1 MGLCWDGA
9 FVPYC
14 THHAGWAALSSM
26 ESPCSAGRVSTGQR
40 RQYFRKMLVEL
51 GLWVQASPR
60 HTGSWVCY
68 CLGWQKAQETVRGW
82 QTFVSALIVGMFV
95 HTHDGLADGEGEQ
108 GCGQSGRCQGT
119 FASRTQCTRFF
130 SFYLEVQ
137 VHELVL
143 CSRPRPGQTPRVV
156 NGSALYSPKDQRT
169 QPLGP
174 HTLALFIY
182 FLFFSRISN
191 LTEWF

>member
-1 MGLCWDGA
+1 MGK
-9 FVPYC
+9 
-14 THHAGWAALSSM
+14 AAAVKGPL
-26 ESPCSAGRVSTGQR
+26 
-40 RQYFRKMLVEL
+40 LL
-51 GLWVQASPR
+51 GP
-60 HTGSWVCY
+60 
-68 CLGWQKAQETVRGW
+68 
-82 QTFVSALIVGMFV
+82 SALG
-95 HTHDGLADGEGEQ
+95 
-108 GCGQSGRCQGT
+108 
-119 FASRTQCTRFF
+119 FF

-191 LTEWF
+191 LTEWFSPACGVMRGRGVAKLWREHLSPSTRPLGLEKPG